1 MATFTAIEYCRST
14 SRLAPKTGEKNC
26 QRVQQLDEVLPMTHG
41 DSSDEYVYALAS
53 EECGASK
60 QTPEN
65 VKRVYHITRR
75 PKTTVKVNKCKLAV
89 IIDSGASVNLVDKQD
104 FDKLSKQNT
113 SIRLLTTKTQIIAY
127 GAEKPLKN
135 LTQQ

>member
-75 PKTTVKVNKCKLAV
+75 PKTTVKVNLN
-89 IIDSGASVNLVDKQD
+89 SGASVNLVDKQD